1 MDRWYIIT
9 ALFPAGSLLFHIIRL
24 QWSCTVTE
32 GLSDMLVRG
41 NVLSW
46 HSYSFWPVQRF
57 PGIASSSREEAL
69 MQKIFFSLSHP
80 AGNEL
85 CSSESLSRAVHEALN
100 NSVPASELKHLW
112 LSSESRVLS
121 CGRLHSTRIPK
132 PLLVLLYSP
141 AGNISDGFMA
151 PHPTS
156 RPECWSLLCCW
167 GNPALFVNISFG
179 LCFFWLDDGNPS
191 GTACYL
197 TGTVF
202 IFYNKESFLTI
213 LTKYSP
219 NSYVLSLNVITDT
232 STDRTPV
239 SLPSEHQGVAMFICC
254 INRFWK
260 LHGSRLFAA
269 TATNKWR
276 KMHLMNTLQFS
287 CQAYFKMFSLRPAK

>member
-179 LCFFWLDDGNPS
+179 VCFFWLDDGNPS

-213 LTKYSP
+213 LTKYSLIHM
-219 NSYVLSLNVITDT
+219 YYHLMSLLTHPQT
-232 STDRTPV
+232 
-239 SLPSEHQGVAMFICC
+239 EHQSLYHQNIKVLPCLSVVSTGSESYTGLDSLLQQLQTNGGKC
-254 INRFWK
+254 I
-260 LHGSRLFAA
+260 
-269 TATNKWR
+269 
-276 KMHLMNTLQFS
+276 
-287 CQAYFKMFSLRPAK
+287 